1 MFISSMIVFEAGS
14 ALCGAAPNMDA
25 LIVGRVI
32 AGLGGTGIYIGFVHL
47 DHYLCDLWKETDSL
61 SPLGSSTSSL

>member
-32 AGLGGTGIYIGFVHL
+32 AGLGGTGIYIGFV
-47 DHYLCDLWKETDSL
+47 
-61 SPLGSSTSSL
+61 PLFILTYAIFGKKSD